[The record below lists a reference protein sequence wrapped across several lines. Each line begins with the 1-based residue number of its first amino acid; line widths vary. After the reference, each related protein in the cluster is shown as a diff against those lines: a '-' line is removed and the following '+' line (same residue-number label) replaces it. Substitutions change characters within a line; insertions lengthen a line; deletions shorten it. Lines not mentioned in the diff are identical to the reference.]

1 METLPALRFCAEV
14 IAEREATDREHRW
27 LWTIRRQVL
36 DWSLS
41 TLERQQENTVGS
53 GDPPSGGFPVIEL
66 TADEKQSL
74 LSTHPL
80 LRPAAIPALPA
91 YRPAAA
97 WYQTLS
103 RRVRRLLKRRQEEC

>member
-1 METLPALRFCAEV
+1 METLPALRYCAEV

-27 LWTIRRQVL
+27 LWAIRRQVL
-36 DWSLS
+36 EWSIS
-41 TLERQQENTVGS
+41 TLERQQESALRS
-53 GDPPSGGFPVIEL
+53 GDPPSGKSPVIEL

-80 LRPAAIPALPA
+80 LRPAATPSLPT
-91 YRPAAA
+91 YQPTAA

-103 RRVRRLLKRRQEEC
+103 RRVRRLVKRPPEG